1 MRNIVMPG
9 FTTINRIVDSGFP
22 LAIIETSS
30 SQRVISLLHGYSL
43 KHGGALYQWKKGDGI
58 HRYGMNHIVVPRT
71 DTASGFV
78 SYVKRANHFGLY
90 IVEDFY
96 EYLEQDSI
104 QLELLRIAANTDDN
118 KRVIIVI
125 TEKARIPKRLAQIT
139 MTIRHDSQLK
149 SVVNN

>member
-1 MRNIVMPG
+1 MAG
-9 FTTINRIVDSGFP
+9 FATINRIIDSDFP
-22 LAIIETSS
+22 LAIIETNS
-30 SQRVISLLHGYSL
+30 SQRVMSLLHEYSL
-43 KHGGALYQWKKGDGI
+43 KHGGALYHWKKGDGI

-71 DTASGFV
+71 NTAIGFV

-104 QLELLRIAANTDDN
+104 QLELLRIAAKTDN
-118 KRVIIVI
+118 IRRVIIVLA
-125 TEKARIPKRLAQIT
+125 EKAKIPKHLSQMT

-149 SVVNN
+149 NVAN

>member
-1 MRNIVMPG
+1 MPG

-30 SQRVISLLHGYSL
+30 SQRVISLLHEYSL
-43 KHGGALYQWKKGDGI
+43 KHGGALYHWKKNDGI
-58 HRYGMNHIVVPRT
+58 HRCGMNHIVVPRT
-71 DTASGFV
+71 DTASGFI
-78 SYVKRANHFGLY
+78 SYVKRASHFGIY

-104 QLELLRIAANTDDN
+104 QLELLRIAASTDN
-118 KRVIIVI
+118 IRRVIIVI
-125 TEKARIPKRLAQIT
+125 AEKARIPKHLAQIT
-139 MTIRHDSQLK
+139 MTIRHDSKPK